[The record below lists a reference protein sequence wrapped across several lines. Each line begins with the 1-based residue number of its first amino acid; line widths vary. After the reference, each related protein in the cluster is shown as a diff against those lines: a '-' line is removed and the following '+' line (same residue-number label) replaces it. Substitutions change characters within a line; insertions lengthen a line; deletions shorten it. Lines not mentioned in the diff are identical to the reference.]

1 MKFGI
6 FYELQLPKPWGPDDE
21 RQLVQDALA
30 QVELADRIGID
41 YAWAVEHHFLEE
53 YSHCSASEV
62 FLAAAAARTKRIRL
76 GHGIRQ
82 VIANYNHP
90 ARTAEAVAMLDLVSN
105 GRAELGIGEGATR
118 LELGGFDIPAKEKR
132 AMALEAAEQIANMM
146 VMQPYPGF
154 EGRSFKMPCRN
165 VLPKPV
171 QKPHPPMWMA
181 CTNRDTI
188 KVAASNGLGA
198 LAFSFIDEA
207 EARTWSKTYYDI
219 IKSDACVPLGHS
231 VNANIAMVSAFSLHA
246 DREEAARRGQE
257 GFEFFRFAISAL
269 VTNDCLPGHSKLF
282 EQFQTARDD
291 AMLDANPASR
301 REPASAFQ
309 GSRGIG
315 TTDDFRA
322 HARTFEAAG
331 VDQIILLQQA
341 GRNRH
346 EHICESLDL
355 LAARRA
361 AANSPPPRPNASGA
375 RPRSWRPTSRRR
387 WPASSAWRRWLKPTS
402 QSCGRLWQSLS
413 STSRRLLDRNASPWV
428 PLAGIRVVDLTSMLS
443 GPWATMILADQ
454 GADVIK
460 VEEPGK
466 GDHTRSL
473 SNRHKGFS
481 AQFLNLN
488 RNKRSVTI
496 DLKTSEGARPA
507 EAARRHRRRVRAELP
522 SRRGRA
528 PRHRRGRHPRG
539 GAAHRLRVDQRL
551 RRERPLR
558 QEADLRP
565 DHPGPVRPHQRAGRL
580 RHGAAA
586 PHPHRAARQAHR
598 RHGRAGDHR
607 GAGRARCSTGNGPAR
622 APLHA
627 RCRARLPV
635 GLRHGPADLRRP
647 AGRRAAP
654 RPASST

>member
-154 EGRSFKMPCRN
+154 EGRSFTMPCRN

-219 IKSDACVPLGHS
+219 IKSDACVPLGHR

-269 VTNDCLPGHSKLF
+269 VTNDCVPGHSKLF
-282 EQFQTARDD
+282 TQFQKERA
-291 AMLDANPASR
+291 AGLPDANPARAESLQ
-301 REPASAFQ
+301 SAFQ

-315 TTDDFRA
+315 TTDDFRE

-355 LAARRA
+355 LARDILPEFA
-361 AANSPPPRPNASGA
+361 AASAERERQKADELAPYIEKALA
-375 RPRSWRPTSRRR
+375 RKKRM
-387 WPASSAWRRWLKPTS
+387 A
-402 QSCGRLWQSLS
+402 
-413 STSRRLLDRNASPWV
+413 
-428 PLAGIRVVDLTSMLS
+428 PLAE
-443 GPWATMILADQ
+443 
-454 GADVIK
+454 ADVPI
-460 VEEPGK
+460 V
-466 GDHTRSL
+466 R
-473 SNRHKGFS
+473 
-481 AQFLNLN
+481 A
-488 RNKRSVTI
+488 SVTKPI
-496 DLKTSEGARPA
+496 VNQSK
-507 EAARRHRRRVRAELP
+507 
-522 SRRGRA
+522 
-528 PRHRRGRHPRG
+528 
-539 GAAHRLRVDQRL
+539 
-551 RRERPLR
+551 
-558 QEADLRP
+558 
-565 DHPGPVRPHQRAGRL
+565 
-580 RHGAAA
+580 
-586 PHPHRAARQAHR
+586 
-598 RHGRAGDHR
+598 
-607 GAGRARCSTGNGPAR
+607 
-622 APLHA
+622 
-627 RCRARLPV
+627 
-635 GLRHGPADLRRP
+635 
-647 AGRRAAP
+647 
-654 RPASST
+654 AS